1 MDCKGPNGK
10 LIMIEGYLKANK
22 EFCQCFF
29 LKNCNLQ
36 IQLEKMINAGE
47 GRVALE
53 APQNIGEIRNPPHS
67 ALPNKT

>member
-1 MDCKGPNGK
+1 MDCKEPNGK
-10 LIMIEGYLKANK
+10 LRMIEGYLKANK
-22 EFCQCFF
+22 EFCLCFF
-29 LKNCNLQ
+29 LKFAICKFNRK
-36 IQLEKMINAGE
+36 KMNNAGE